1 MDKFQDVIVRHE
13 NARKSVQTLKK
24 KRLDLIA
31 ECEKTDFVEDHGF
44 QIPVGELCL
53 KTAFD
58 NLLSTVDEN
67 YGDSYSYDE
76 ILNEMH
82 YEGTCCDSCLESYQ
96 IKTGPLAEA
105 RQEFGNAKRQ
115 LSYIGKKLIKE
126 SSI

>member
-1 MDKFQDVIVRHE
+1 MNKFQEVIVRHE
-13 NARKSVQTLKK
+13 NARKLVHTLKQ
-24 KRLDLIA
+24 KRLELIS

-58 NLLSTVDEN
+58 NLLTTIQEN
-67 YGDSYSYDE
+67 YGEGYTYDE
-76 ILNEMH
+76 ILNNMH
-82 YEGTCCDSCLESYQ
+82 CEGTVCDSCLESYH

-115 LSYIGKKLIKE
+115 LSYIGKGIIKGE
-126 SSI
+126 A

>member
-1 MDKFQDVIVRHE
+1 MDKFQEVIVRHE
-13 NARKSVQTLKK
+13 NARKLVKDLKQ
-24 KRLDLIA
+24 KRLRLIYK
-31 ECEKTDFVEDHGF
+31 CENTDFIEDQGF

-67 YGDSYSYDE
+67 YGESYSYDE

-82 YEGTCCDSCLESYQ
+82 CEGTCCDSCLESYQ
-96 IKTGPLAEA
+96 VKTGPLADA

-115 LSYIGKKLIKE
+115 LSYIAKKLIK
-126 SSI
+126 